1 MRATM
6 RSSWRRSAV
15 ALGTLALVAAA
26 GWLATGCTLFAEGD
40 IPDVELVQNDLLFP
54 AAPAGAAGMEVA
66 LSVPFKLR
74 PGRIGIARDAFSAVR
89 VLSVAITA
97 KSGVTDLTFLHTA
110 RITLASVDPFDAGE
124 TLQQGPIEIARY
136 ARLDGAE
143 VGPSVRVDSEPPTD
157 VTDIWRTAPTVVFVA
172 EITGELPTV
181 QWTADISIR
190 LGANV
195 KY

>member
-1 MRATM
+1 MKPSTK
-6 RSSWRRSAV
+6 SSSGRSAP
-15 ALGTLALVAAA
+15 ALVAVVALAA
-26 GWLATGCTLFAEGD
+26 LASGCTLFAEGD

-54 AAPAGAAGMEVA
+54 AAPLGSQGMEVA

-110 RITLASVDPFDAGE
+110 RITLASFDPFDAGG
-124 TLQQGPIEIARY
+124 TLQQGPVEIARY
-136 ARLDGAE
+136 SRIDGAE
-143 VGPSVRVDSEPPTD
+143 VGPSVKVESEPPTD

-172 EITGELPTV
+172 EITGQLPTV
-181 QWTADISIR
+181 AWTADISIR